1 MAATED
7 ERLDLLWDQ
16 HVQFFQG
23 CLQEAL
29 WGRAA
34 PDLALSP
41 PQQTGCPRLTW
52 SGAGLGRAS
61 GCGTCALSMFKMPAS
76 SDAANSDDITD
87 WIYSLQGAGL
97 KSHGGST
104 FCGIAS
110 LCLMGKLEAFPEI
123 ALNRMKRWCI
133 MRQQNG
139 YHERPN
145 KPKDT
150 YYFFWVGATVNFQY
164 RGFVKWPDSHLDAL
178 HVHFGTCGLSL
189 MKESCIHKVN
199 PGLN

>member
-1 MAATED
+1 MLLLKSLTGSMAATED

-23 CLQEAL
+23 CLQEVSHWVCDIGWSWGKAL

-87 WIYSLQGAGL
+87 WIYSLQVFPTEDRSNLNHCGFW
-97 KSHGGST
+97 GS
-104 FCGIAS
+104 
-110 LCLMGKLEAFPEI
+110 
-123 ALNRMKRWCI
+123 
-133 MRQQNG
+133 
-139 YHERPN
+139 
-145 KPKDT
+145 
-150 YYFFWVGATVNFQY
+150 
-164 RGFVKWPDSHLDAL
+164 SHL
-178 HVHFGTCGLSL
+178 G
-189 MKESCIHKVN
+189 IHSIHQRILEQFTLVIVATWQW
-199 PGLN
+199 PTLTFHS